1 MELGCTM
8 DEAALRQALRKLLDI
23 DNEVYSTRMAFV
35 FCLVLSAF
43 LWWIPVIGPAVAGY
57 VCGRKTGSMVKG
69 LMCTL
74 IAGTLLLFIIK
85 GISAVILVHG
95 GYPGVPAD
103 EAALAFTGV
112 AGSVA
117 AYLQTF
123 FAEGTTQ
130 LNYLGLGVATVFGAV
145 GGILS
150 RQIRKETAHLISL
163 GMTECSVR
171 PVARSIQLY
180 NAHKEMGF
188 KSFDDC
194 MEMQKMTTNEN
205 DLSVKHKGGKA
216 GNTKAQEVRPVATT
230 VQTVTTTVSGNAEQA
245 QSKEQGSPFADILE
259 RSDLKKDK

>member
-1 MELGCTM
+1 M
-8 DEAALRQALRKLLDI
+8 DEAALRQAIRKLIDV

-35 FCLVLSAF
+35 FCLILSAF

-57 VCGRKTGSMVKG
+57 VCGRKTGSMMKG
-69 LMCTL
+69 LLCSL
-74 IAGTLLLFIIK
+74 IAGAVLLFIIK
-85 GISAVILVHG
+85 GMSALILAHG
-95 GYPGVPAD
+95 GFPGVPAD
-103 EAALAFTGV
+103 EAAQAFTGV
-112 AGSVA
+112 MGSIA

-123 FAEGTTQ
+123 FAAGTSQ
-130 LNYLGLGVATVFGAV
+130 LNYLSLGVATVFGAV

-150 RQIRKETAHLISL
+150 RQMRKETAHLISL

-194 MEMQKMTTNEN
+194 MEMQRMTTNEN
-205 DLSVKHKGGKA
+205 DLSVKQKGGKA
-216 GNTKAQEVRPVATT
+216 GNTKAQEIRPVATT
-230 VQTVTTTVSGNAEQA
+230 VQTVTTTVSGSAA
-245 QSKEQGSPFADILE
+245 PPQSKAQGSPFTDILE